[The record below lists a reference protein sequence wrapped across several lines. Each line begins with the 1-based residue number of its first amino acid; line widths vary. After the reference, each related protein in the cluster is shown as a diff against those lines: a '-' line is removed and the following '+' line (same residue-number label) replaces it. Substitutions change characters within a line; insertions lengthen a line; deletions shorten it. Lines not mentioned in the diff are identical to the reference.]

1 MHDLFALASIA
12 NKLMSECIFA
22 VDILCVWAHILRMTL
37 REARRAAGLTQAEL
51 AAKVRCDQAVI
62 SRLEAGQVA
71 DPSHRLV
78 VRISRVLG
86 VDPQQV
92 AEFRVRS

>member
-1 MHDLFALASIA
+1 
-12 NKLMSECIFA
+12 
-22 VDILCVWAHILRMTL
+22 MTL
-37 REARRAAGLTQAEL
+37 RAARRAAGLTQAEL
-51 AAKVRCDQAVI
+51 AAKVGCDQTQI
-62 SRLEAGQVA
+62 SKLEAGQVA